1 MIKFVMFRIL
11 FEFDYIVGGFIVVK
25 LFSIRGLVIYFI
37 IIRYIFKIVYFFEVG
52 FYFRIFFVL

>member
-37 IIRYIFKIVYFFEVG
+37 IIRYIFKNVYFFEVG